1 MTTNLFQGPFLAIPV
16 WAVDLIT
23 KHGQPRDLQVLVGLV
38 GLMDRRNRE
47 VTASVTQIANHVG
60 MSRETVKRSLKWLG
74 EYGVIT
80 VRRRKN
86 PTINVY
92 TVHYTDAGLGSRVTH
107 TRVMGDP
114 HLGSRVTHLEG
125 STRVTGD
132 PSDCP
137 ETRKPQGF
145 PGSSIEVYIERV
157 ILDEKERAA
166 SGREV
171 EVIFGSNEDYV
182 DPDKT
187 PAKKKRDK
195 GVNHL
200 VSHFVH
206 NRQVALTRSYS
217 AKELTI
223 LRATMRTLKDSGL
236 TDFTITQM
244 IAKFFSVTRWRES
257 EHIVLLFA
265 KKDIQSKL
273 LAEIESS
280 VEVDD
285 PVLQLMLSDFD
296 REGIEVPWSKQH
308 DAILK
313 RAIIMRGTDI
323 CYRYPEIVSAL
334 ATEYS
339 GNFNNDDFVNTL
351 TALNSLVR
359 VITGEEQGDV
369 SEILLGLEDVLLPE
383 ELRNGTEKLLRP
395 MASSLVEAVYNY
407 RRTSH
412 GSRS

>member
-1 MTTNLFQGPFLAIPV
+1 MAIPV
-16 WAVDLIT
+16 WAVELIT

-47 VTASVTQIANHVG
+47 VTASVTQIASHVG
-60 MSRETVKRSLKWLG
+60 MSRETVKRSLRWLG
-74 EYGVIT
+74 EYGVTT

-114 HLGSRVTHLEG
+114 PLGSRVTHLEG

-132 PSDCP
+132 PSDSP

-157 ILDEKERAA
+157 IIDEIERAA
-166 SGREV
+166 SGEEV
-171 EVIFGSNEDYV
+171 EMIFGSNEDYV
-182 DPDKT
+182 DPDKAVA
-187 PAKKKRDK
+187 PQKKKRST
-195 GVNHL
+195 VNHL

-206 NRQVALTRSYS
+206 NRQTVMGGSYS
-217 AKELTI
+217 AKDLTI
-223 LRATMRTLKDSGL
+223 LRATLRTLKDSGL

-244 IAKFFSVTRWRES
+244 ISKFFSVTRWRES
-257 EHIVLLFA
+257 EHVILLFA

-285 PVLQLMLSDFD
+285 PVLQLLLSDFD

-313 RAIIMRGTDI
+313 RAVIMRGTDI
-323 CYRYPEIVSAL
+323 CYRYPEIISAL
-334 ATEYS
+334 AKKYS

-359 VITGEEQGDV
+359 VITGEEQGEI
-369 SEILLGLEDVLLPE
+369 SELLESIEGIQLPE

-407 RRTSH
+407 RRNSH
-412 GSRS
+412 GS

>member
-1 MTTNLFQGPFLAIPV
+1 MATNLFQGPFLAIPV
-16 WAVDLIT
+16 WAVEVIT

-114 HLGSRVTHLEG
+114 PLGSRVTHLEG

-132 PSDCP
+132 PSDSP
-137 ETRKPQGF
+137 ETCKPQGF

-157 ILDEKERAA
+157 ILDETERAA
-166 SGREV
+166 GGREV

-182 DPDKT
+182 DPDKAS
-187 PAKKKRDK
+187 AKKHRVK

-206 NRQVALTRSYS
+206 NRQTVMGGAYS
-217 AKELTI
+217 SKDLTI
-223 LRATMRTLKDSGL
+223 LRATLRTLKDSGL

-244 IAKFFSVTRWRES
+244 ISKFFSVTRWRES
-257 EHIVLLFA
+257 DHVVLLFA

-285 PVLQLMLSDFD
+285 PILQLMLSDFD

-313 RAIIMRGTDI
+313 RVIIMRGTDI

-334 ATEYS
+334 AAKYA
-339 GNFNNDDFVNTL
+339 GKFNNDDFVNTL

-359 VITGEEQGDV
+359 VITGEEQGEV
-369 SEILLGLEDVLLPE
+369 PELLESLENIQLPE
-383 ELRNGTEKLLRP
+383 ELQNGTEKLLRP

-412 GSRS
+412 GS